1 MNGRKDIKKLGGEM
15 DKKQQILDKLNAMT
29 YQQLDD
35 LKEKKLLEYR
45 EICDKYFRTKD
56 DIQDLKHKKRKEL
69 RKENSISMTENL
81 LKEDDEL
88 YDLKKYQ
95 IELQRAKTILEI
107 EKELINQKFWKAR
120 Q

>member
-1 MNGRKDIKKLGGEM
+1 
-15 DKKQQILDKLNAMT
+15 
-29 YQQLDD
+29 
-35 LKEKKLLEYR
+35 
-45 EICDKYFRTKD
+45 
-56 DIQDLKHKKRKEL
+56 
-69 RKENSISMTENL
+69 MTENL